1 MVSLTLAMSNVPS
14 SFPSAETLA
23 KRRAEP
29 RPSGVLIID
38 DEPLICGLVT
48 DTLASR
54 GYTVWQATS
63 AKRALELLNAQS
75 PKIGL
80 ILLDVVMPGTDGLT
94 FLRTLRQLHLA
105 AEIILVSGRLD
116 ADTRWIASESG
127 CRYLCKPFE
136 RDELIRVAMEQVGP
150 PPLAP
155 SA

>member
-1 MVSLTLAMSNVPS
+1 MSKAPS
-14 SFPSAETLA
+14 SAPSAETIA
-23 KRRAEP
+23 ARRTSTSRETAA
-29 RPSGVLIID
+29 RPSGILVID
-38 DEPLICGLVT
+38 DESLICGLVNE
-48 DTLASR
+48 TLTSR

-94 FLRTLRQLHLA
+94 FLRTLRQLPLA
-105 AEIILVSGRLD
+105 AEIVLVSGRLD

-136 RDELIRVAMEQVGP
+136 RDELIRLVQERVGP
-150 PPLAP
+150 PPLA
-155 SA
+155 SST